1 MKNKFLYLI
10 INFLIIF
17 FIFPN
22 VVAIEQFNFDITEI
36 EIKENGNK
44 FIGKKRG
51 LIKSN
56 DGLEIEANEF
66 EYDKLKNILYASGNI
81 KILDKKNK
89 ITLYSNNI
97 IYSKNYEIIV
107 SKGKTKSFID
117 NEYTFFSE
125 DIEFN
130 RNSMEVSSLKDSKI
144 VDSKSKIYEFNKYK
158 FYINDKLLKASDVYI
173 RDNIDDSI
181 ENSDHLYF
189 SSGFFDLNSNNFTA
203 GKTEIKLKKNTFNNP
218 ENDPRIS
225 GISSNKNDEITVIN
239 KGVFS
244 SCKINDSCPP
254 WSIKAEKIQHN
265 KIKKQLIYNNA
276 LLKIYDVP
284 VLYFPKFFHPDPSVK
299 RQSGFLQPRLNDS
312 PIGSSVSAPYFHVI
326 SENKD
331 FTFEPTIF
339 DNNVKMFQNEY
350 RQENKFS
357 SFISDFG
364 LTTQFKS
371 LNSGDKNSISHLFSR
386 FNLNLNL
393 EKFNSSNFNLY
404 FEKVTNDTYLK
415 VFDSLL
421 VDRKLKPTN
430 SNLLKSGINL
440 YLENNDYNL
449 NLDLISY
456 EDLQKNN
463 SDRYEYVFP
472 SYQFNTNILK
482 NTLGVLEF
490 TSLGS
495 NNLINTNS
503 LKTKVINDINFF
515 SNDILNNNYGLKNNY
530 EIYLKNL
537 NSVGKKDSEYQ
548 SNLKSELS
556 SQFILN
562 SSLPLSKVNQE
573 NSYKEILV
581 TKISFILNPNDMIN
595 YDALDRTIDAS
606 NIFTANRLGLD
617 DTLEVGNSLTL
628 GLNYNKLNT
637 QTNIKDINI
646 DLGTVFRD
654 NVENNI
660 PSKTS
665 INKKNSNLFGSLDY
679 NFSENFTLEYDFS
692 IDNKIEAFD
701 YNSIGLD
708 LSINNFSTELNFI
721 ETSNAL
727 GNTNVLENNFTY
739 NFDEKNFLSFKTRR
753 NRTINLTEYYDLVYE
768 YKNDCLTAGIKYKK
782 SYYNDRDLKP
792 SENLMFTI
800 TIYPLTTYEQ
810 KLN

>member
-1 MKNKFLYLI
+1 MKNKFSYLI

-244 SCKINDSCPP
+244 SCKINDNCPP

-581 TKISFILNPNDMIN
+581 PKISFRLNPNDMIN

-628 GLNYNKLNT
+628 GLNYSKLNT

-701 YNSIGLD
+701 YNSIELD
-708 LSINNFSTELNFI
+708 WSINNFSTELNFI

-792 SENLMFTI
+792 TENLMFTI

>member
-1 MKNKFLYLI
+1 
-10 INFLIIF
+10 
-17 FIFPN
+17 
-22 VVAIEQFNFDITEI
+22 
-36 EIKENGNK
+36 
-44 FIGKKRG
+44 
-51 LIKSN
+51 
-56 DGLEIEANEF
+56 
-66 EYDKLKNILYASGNI
+66 
-81 KILDKKNK
+81 
-89 ITLYSNNI
+89 
-97 IYSKNYEIIV
+97 
-107 SKGKTKSFID
+107 
-117 NEYTFFSE
+117 
-125 DIEFN
+125 
-130 RNSMEVSSLKDSKI
+130 
-144 VDSKSKIYEFNKYK
+144 
-158 FYINDKLLKASDVYI
+158 
-173 RDNIDDSI
+173 
-181 ENSDHLYF
+181 
-189 SSGFFDLNSNNFTA
+189 
-203 GKTEIKLKKNTFNNP
+203 
-218 ENDPRIS
+218 
-225 GISSNKNDEITVIN
+225 
-239 KGVFS
+239 
-244 SCKINDSCPP
+244 
-254 WSIKAEKIQHN
+254 
-265 KIKKQLIYNNA
+265 
-276 LLKIYDVP
+276 VP

-421 VDRKLKPTN
+421 VDRRLKPTN

-581 TKISFILNPNDMIN
+581 PKISFRLNPNDMIN

-628 GLNYNKLNT
+628 GLNYSKLNT

-701 YNSIGLD
+701 YNSIELD
-708 LSINNFSTELNFI
+708 WSINNFSTELNFI

-792 SENLMFTI
+792 AENLMFTI

>member
-51 LIKSN
+51 LIKSY

-144 VDSKSKIYEFNKYK
+144 VDLKSKIYEFNKYK

-173 RDNIDDSI
+173 RDNIDVSI

-244 SCKINDSCPP
+244 SCKINDNCPP

-299 RQSGFLQPRLNDS
+299 RQSGFLQPRLNDF

-421 VDRKLKPTN
+421 VDRRLKPTN

-440 YLENNDYNL
+440 YLENEDYNL

-515 SNDILNNNYGLKNNY
+515 SNDIFNNNYGLKNNY

-537 NSVGKKDSEYQ
+537 NSVGKKNSEYQ

-573 NSYKEILV
+573 NLYKEILV
-581 TKISFILNPNDMIN
+581 PKISFRLNPNDMIN
-595 YDALDRTIDAS
+595 YGTLDRTIDAS

-617 DTLEVGNSLTL
+617 DTLEAGNSLTL
-628 GLNYNKLNT
+628 GLNYSKLNT
-637 QTNIKDINI
+637 QTNIKNINI
-646 DLGTVFRD
+646 NLGTVFRD
-654 NVENNI
+654 NVENNV

-708 LSINNFSTELNFI
+708 WSINNFSTELNFI

-792 SENLMFTI
+792 AENLMFTI

>member
-81 KILDKKNK
+81 KVLDKKNK
-89 ITLYSNNI
+89 ITLYSNDI
-97 IYSKNYEIIV
+97 IYSKNYEIIF

-244 SCKINDSCPP
+244 SCKINDNCPP

-581 TKISFILNPNDMIN
+581 PKISFRLNPNDMIN

-628 GLNYNKLNT
+628 GLNYSKLNT

-701 YNSIGLD
+701 YNSIELD
-708 LSINNFSTELNFI
+708 WSINNFSTELNFI

-739 NFDEKNFLSFKTRR
+739 SFDEKNFLSFKTRR

-792 SENLMFTI
+792 TENLMFTI

>member
-1 MKNKFLYLI
+1 MKNKFSYLI

-158 FYINDKLLKASDVYI
+158 FYVNDKLLKASDVYI

-265 KIKKQLIYNNA
+265 KIKKQLIYDNA
-276 LLKIYDVP
+276 LLKIYDLP

-581 TKISFILNPNDMIN
+581 PKISFRLNPNDMIN

-679 NFSENFTLEYDFS
+679 NFSENFTLEYNFS

-701 YNSIGLD
+701 YNSIELD
-708 LSINNFSTELNFI
+708 WSINNFSTELNFI

-792 SENLMFTI
+792 TENLMFTI

>member
-244 SCKINDSCPP
+244 SCKINDNCPP

-581 TKISFILNPNDMIN
+581 PKISFRLNPNDMIN

-628 GLNYNKLNT
+628 GLNYSKLNT

-701 YNSIGLD
+701 YNSIELD
-708 LSINNFSTELNFI
+708 WSINNFSTELNFI

-792 SENLMFTI
+792 AENLMFTI

>member
-244 SCKINDSCPP
+244 SCKINDNCPP

-581 TKISFILNPNDMIN
+581 PKISFRLNPNDMIN

-628 GLNYNKLNT
+628 GLNYSKLNT

-701 YNSIGLD
+701 YNSIELD
-708 LSINNFSTELNFI
+708 WSINNFSTELNFI

>member
-1 MKNKFLYLI
+1 MKNKFSYLI

-244 SCKINDSCPP
+244 SCKINDNCPP

-421 VDRKLKPTN
+421 VDRRLKPTN

-581 TKISFILNPNDMIN
+581 PKISLRLNPNDMIN
-595 YDALDRTIDAS
+595 YGALDRTIDAS

-628 GLNYNKLNT
+628 GLNYSKLNT

-701 YNSIGLD
+701 YNSIELD
-708 LSINNFSTELNFI
+708 WSINNFSTELNFI

-792 SENLMFTI
+792 TENLMFTI

>member
-117 NEYTFFSE
+117 NKYTFFSE

-244 SCKINDSCPP
+244 SCKINDNCPP

-312 PIGSSVSAPYFHVI
+312 PIGSSVSAPYFYVI

-581 TKISFILNPNDMIN
+581 PKISFRLNPNDMIN
-595 YDALDRTIDAS
+595 YGALDRTIDAS

-628 GLNYNKLNT
+628 GLNYSKLNT

-701 YNSIGLD
+701 YNSIELD
-708 LSINNFSTELNFI
+708 WSINNFSTELNFI

-727 GNTNVLENNFTY
+727 GNVNVLENNFTY

-792 SENLMFTI
+792 AENLMFTI

>member
-89 ITLYSNNI
+89 IILYSNNI
-97 IYSKNYEIIV
+97 IYSKNFESII

-173 RDNIDDSI
+173 RDNIDVSI

-244 SCKINDSCPP
+244 SCKINDNCPP

-421 VDRKLKPTN
+421 VDRRLKPTN

-440 YLENNDYNL
+440 YLENDDYNL

-515 SNDILNNNYGLKNNY
+515 SNDIFNNNYGLKNNY

-573 NSYKEILV
+573 NLYNEILV
-581 TKISFILNPNDMIN
+581 PKISFRLNPNDMIN
-595 YDALDRTIDAS
+595 YGTLDRTIDAS

-617 DTLEVGNSLTL
+617 DTLEAGNSLTL
-628 GLNYNKLNT
+628 GLNYSKLNT

-654 NVENNI
+654 NVENNV

-708 LSINNFSTELNFI
+708 WSINNFSTELNFI

-792 SENLMFTI
+792 AENLMFTI

-810 KLN
+810 KLY

>member
-10 INFLIIF
+10 FNILIIF
-17 FIFPN
+17 FIFLN
-22 VVAIEQFNFDITEI
+22 VGAKEQFNFDITEI

-44 FIGKKRG
+44 FFGKKRG
-51 LIKSN
+51 IITSN

-66 EYDKLKNILYASGNI
+66 EYDKLKNKLYASGNI
-81 KILDKKNK
+81 KILDKLNN
-89 ITLYSNNI
+89 IILYSNNI
-97 IYSKNYEIIV
+97 IYFKNSETVI
-107 SKGKTKSFID
+107 SKGKTKTFIN

-125 DIEFN
+125 DLEFN
-130 RNSMEVSSLKDSKI
+130 RNSMELSSQKDAI
-144 VDSKSKIYEFNKYK
+144 IFDTKSKIYEFNNYK
-158 FYINDKLLKASDVYI
+158 FYVNDKLLKASNVYI
-173 RDNIDDSI
+173 RDNIDNSI

-189 SSGFFDLNSNNFTA
+189 SDGFFDLKNNNFTA
-203 GKTEIKLKKNTFNNP
+203 GKTKIKLKKNTFDNP

-225 GISSNKNDEITVIN
+225 GVSSNKNHDITVIN
-239 KGVFS
+239 KGIFS
-244 SCKINDSCPP
+244 SCKINDNCPP

-265 KIKKQLIYNNA
+265 KNKKQLIYDNA

-312 PIGSSVSAPYFHVI
+312 SIGSSLSVPYFHVI

-339 DNNVKMFQNEY
+339 DNNTKMFQNEY

-364 LTTQFKS
+364 LTTQFES
-371 LNSGDKNSISHLFSR
+371 SNSNDKNSIGHLFSK

-393 EKFNSSNFNLY
+393 EKFNFSKLNLY

-421 VDRKLKPTN
+421 IDRILKPNN

-440 YLENNDYNL
+440 YLENKDYNL

-456 EDLQKNN
+456 EDLQKSN
-463 SDRYEYVFP
+463 SDRFEYVLP
-472 SYQFNTNILK
+472 SYNLNTNILK
-482 NTLGVLEF
+482 NTLGVLDF
-490 TSLGS
+490 TSAGS

-503 LKTKVINDINFF
+503 LKTKVINDLKFF
-515 SNDILNNNYGLKNNY
+515 SNNILNNNYGLKNNY

-537 NSVGKKDSEYQ
+537 NSIGKKDPEYQ
-548 SNLKSELS
+548 SHLKSELS
-556 SQFILN
+556 GQFILN
-562 SSLPLSKVNQE
+562 SSLPLSKTNLE
-573 NSYKEILV
+573 SSSKEILV
-581 TKISFILNPNDMIN
+581 PKMSLRLNPSEMIN
-595 YDALDRTIDAS
+595 YRTLDRTIDAS
-606 NIFTANRLGLD
+606 SIFAPNRLGLD

-628 GLNYNKLNT
+628 GLNYNKLNIVD
-637 QTNIKDINI
+637 NINNINI

-654 NVENNI
+654 NIENNI

-665 INKKNSNLFGSLDY
+665 LNKKNSNLFGSLDY
-679 NFSENFTLEYDFS
+679 NFSKNFTLEYDFS
-692 IDNKIEAFD
+692 IDNKIEIFD
-701 YNSIGLD
+701 YNSIGLGLNID
-708 LSINNFSTELNFI
+708 NFSTELKFI

-727 GNTNVLENNFTY
+727 GNTNVLENNFAY
-739 NFDEKNFLSFKTRR
+739 SFDEKNFLSFKTRR

-782 SYYNDRDLKP
+782 SFYNDRDLKP
-792 SENLMFTI
+792 TENLMFTI

>member
-66 EYDKLKNILYASGNI
+66 EYDKFKNILYASGNI

-244 SCKINDSCPP
+244 SCKINDNCPP

-421 VDRKLKPTN
+421 VDRRLKPTN

-581 TKISFILNPNDMIN
+581 PKISFRLNPNDMIN

-628 GLNYNKLNT
+628 GLNYSKLNT

-701 YNSIGLD
+701 YNSIELD
-708 LSINNFSTELNFI
+708 WSINNFSTELNFI

-792 SENLMFTI
+792 TENLMFTI

>member
-244 SCKINDSCPP
+244 SCKINDNCPP

-581 TKISFILNPNDMIN
+581 PKISFRLNPNDMIN

-628 GLNYNKLNT
+628 GLNYSKLNT

-701 YNSIGLD
+701 YNSIELD
-708 LSINNFSTELNFI
+708 WSINNFSTELNFI

-792 SENLMFTI
+792 TENLMFTI

>member
-89 ITLYSNNI
+89 ITLYSNSI

-158 FYINDKLLKASDVYI
+158 FYVNDKLLKASDVYI
-173 RDNIDDSI
+173 RDNIDVSI

-244 SCKINDSCPP
+244 SCKINDNCPP

-421 VDRKLKPTN
+421 VDRRLKPTN

-440 YLENNDYNL
+440 YLENDDYNL

-515 SNDILNNNYGLKNNY
+515 SNDIFNNNYGLKNNY

-573 NSYKEILV
+573 NLYKEILV
-581 TKISFILNPNDMIN
+581 PKISFRLNPNDMIN
-595 YDALDRTIDAS
+595 YGTLDRTIDAS

-617 DTLEVGNSLTL
+617 DTLEAGNSLTL
-628 GLNYNKLNT
+628 GLNYSKLNT

-654 NVENNI
+654 NVENNV

-692 IDNKIEAFD
+692 IDNKIEVFE
-701 YNSIGLD
+701 YNSIELD

-792 SENLMFTI
+792 AENLMFTI

-810 KLN
+810 KLY

>member
-81 KILDKKNK
+81 KVLDKKNK

-244 SCKINDSCPP
+244 SCKINDNCPP

-581 TKISFILNPNDMIN
+581 PKISFRLNPNDMIN

-628 GLNYNKLNT
+628 GLNYSKLNT

-701 YNSIGLD
+701 YNSIELD
-708 LSINNFSTELNFI
+708 WSINNFSTELNFI

-792 SENLMFTI
+792 TENLMFTI

>member
-1 MKNKFLYLI
+1 MKNKFSYLI

-265 KIKKQLIYNNA
+265 KIKKQLIYDNA
-276 LLKIYDVP
+276 LLKIYDLP

-312 PIGSSVSAPYFHVI
+312 PIGSSVSAPYFYVI

-421 VDRKLKPTN
+421 VDRRLKPTN

-581 TKISFILNPNDMIN
+581 PKISFRLNPNDMIN

-637 QTNIKDINI
+637 QTYIKDINI

-654 NVENNI
+654 NVESDI

-701 YNSIGLD
+701 YNSIELD
-708 LSINNFSTELNFI
+708 WSINNFSTELNFI

-792 SENLMFTI
+792 AENLMFTI

>member
-51 LIKSN
+51 LITSN

-130 RNSMEVSSLKDSKI
+130 RNSMEVSSLKDAKI
-144 VDSKSKIYEFNKYK
+144 IDSKSKIYEFNKYK
-158 FYINDKLLKASDVYI
+158 FYVNDKLLKASDVYI

-244 SCKINDSCPP
+244 SCKINDNCPP

-421 VDRKLKPTN
+421 VDRLLKPTN
-430 SNLLKSGINL
+430 SNLLESGINL
-440 YLENNDYNL
+440 YLENDDHNL

-581 TKISFILNPNDMIN
+581 PKISFRLNPNDMIN

-628 GLNYNKLNT
+628 GLNYSKLNT

-701 YNSIGLD
+701 YNSIELD
-708 LSINNFSTELNFI
+708 WSINNFSTELNFI

-792 SENLMFTI
+792 AENLMFTI

>member
-1 MKNKFLYLI
+1 MKNKLLYLI
-10 INFLIIF
+10 FNLIIIF
-17 FIFPN
+17 FTFPI
-22 VVAIEQFNFDITEI
+22 VGAVEQFDFDVTEI
-36 EIKENGNK
+36 EIRENGNK
-44 FIGKKRG
+44 FLGKKRG
-51 LIKSN
+51 FITSN

-66 EYDKLKNILYASGNI
+66 EYDKLENILTASGNI

-97 IYSKNYEIIV
+97 IYSKNFETIF
-107 SKGKTKSFID
+107 SKGKTKTFIN

-130 RNSMEVSSLKDSKI
+130 RISMELSSLKDVKI
-144 VDSKSKIYEFNKYK
+144 VDSKSKIYEFKKFK

-173 RDNIDDSI
+173 RDNIDTSI

-189 SSGFFDLNSNNFTA
+189 SDGFFDLNNNNFTA
-203 GKTEIKLKKNTFNNP
+203 KKTEIRLKKNTFDNP
-218 ENDPRIS
+218 ENDPRIL
-225 GISSNKNDEITVIN
+225 GVSSNKNDEITVVN
-239 KGVFS
+239 KGIFS
-244 SCKINDSCPP
+244 NCKINDGCPP

-265 KIKKQLIYNNA
+265 KNKKQLIYDNA

-284 VLYFPKFFHPDPSVK
+284 ILYFPKFFHPDPSVK

-312 PIGSSVSAPYFHVI
+312 PIGSSVAVPYFHVI

-339 DNNVKMFQNEY
+339 NNNIKMFQNEY

-371 LNSGDKNSISHLFSR
+371 SNSSNKNSIGHLFSK

-393 EKFNSSNFNLY
+393 EKFNLSNLNFY
-404 FEKVTNDTYLK
+404 YEKVTNDTYLK

-421 VDRKLKPTN
+421 VDRILKPTN
-430 SNLLKSGINL
+430 SDLLKSGINL
-440 YLENNDYNL
+440 YLEKEDYNL

-456 EDLQKNN
+456 EDLQKSN
-463 SDRYEYVFP
+463 SDRFEYVFP

-482 NTLGVLEF
+482 NRLGVLDF
-490 TSLGS
+490 TSVGS
-495 NNLINTNS
+495 NNLINTNN
-503 LKTKVINDINFF
+503 LKTKVVNDIKFF

-548 SNLKSELS
+548 SHLKSELS

-562 SSLPLSKVNQE
+562 SSLPLSRINQE
-573 NSYKEILV
+573 SSSKEVLV
-581 TKISFILNPNDMIN
+581 PKISLRLNPGEMVN
-595 YDALDRTIDAS
+595 YSNLDRTIDAS
-606 NIFTANRLGLD
+606 SIFAANRLGLD

-628 GLNYNKLNT
+628 GLNYNKVNT
-637 QTNIKDINI
+637 QKYTNDSNI
-646 DLGTVFRD
+646 HLGTVFR
-654 NVENNI
+654 NNIENNI

-679 NFSENFTLEYDFS
+679 NFLEYFTLEYDFS
-692 IDNKIEAFD
+692 IDNKIEVFD
-701 YNSIGLD
+701 YNSIGLG
-708 LSINNFSTELNFI
+708 LNINNFSTELNFI

-739 NFDEKNFLSFKTRR
+739 SFDEKNFLSFKTRR
-753 NRTINLTEYYDLVYE
+753 NRTISLTEYYDLVYE

-782 SYYNDRDLKP
+782 SFYNDRDLKP
-792 SENLMFTI
+792 AENLMFTI